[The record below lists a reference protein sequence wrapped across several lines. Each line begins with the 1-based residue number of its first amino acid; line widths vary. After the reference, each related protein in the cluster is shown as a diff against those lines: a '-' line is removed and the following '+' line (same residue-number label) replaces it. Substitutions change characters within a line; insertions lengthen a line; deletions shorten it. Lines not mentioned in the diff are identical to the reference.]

1 MSEIQSKLEFIQYSM
16 NKLTRESISIPEIKD
31 TYFKLFSKLHNKKT
45 LMIAGSQGSG
55 KSTLSLLIKT
65 YFKKF
70 YKKDVVILSIDDFY
84 LSSFQ
89 REKLAIKLKTNL
101 FHTRGVP
108 CTHNLK
114 LLIDTVDKLKRN
126 KFPVY
131 IPIFDKVTDNKKKH
145 NRKINKAD
153 LIILER
159 WCVGSKP
166 IEPLYLKKNINDLE
180 KINDPDMIWRAA
192 YNQALVAYQKLFHK
206 FNYYIFIN
214 LQNWKYVINWK
225 YKQEL
230 NLRSLSSDNHLKK
243 KLYQFIQYYE
253 KLSKWMSITCPDIC
267 NILITLDKNQKMKKI
282 IYK

>member
-1 MSEIQSKLEFIQYSM
+1 MSDIKKKLDFLSKSHKELTGSDLS
-16 NKLTRESISIPEIKD
+16 NKIAKSYVDLFNQIK
-31 TYFKLFSKLHNKKT
+31 NKKT

-55 KSTLSLLIKT
+55 KSTLSIQIKK

-70 YKKDVVILSIDDFY
+70 YFKSVVILSIDDFY
-84 LSSFQ
+84 LSTYQ
-89 REKLAIKLKTNL
+89 RKQLAKKLKTNL
-101 FHTRGVP
+101 FDTRGVP

-114 LLIDTVDKLKRN
+114 LLIETVDKLKRN
-126 KFPVY
+126 NFPVY

-145 NRKINKAD
+145 NRKVNKAD
-153 LIILER
+153 LIILEG

-166 IEPLYLKKNINDLE
+166 IDPLYLKKNINDLE
-180 KINDPDMIWRAA
+180 KINDPDMIWRTA
-192 YNQALVAYQKLFHK
+192 YNQSLTEYQKLFNK
-206 FNYYIFIN
+206 FNYYIFIK
-214 LQNWKYVINWK
+214 LPDWKYVINWK

-243 KLYQFIQYYE
+243 KLYLFIQYYE

>member
-1 MSEIQSKLEFIQYSM
+1 MSDIK
-16 NKLTRESISIPEIKD
+16 NKLDFLTLSHKELTGSDLSNKIAKSYVDLFNQIK
-31 TYFKLFSKLHNKKT
+31 NKKT

-55 KSTLSLLIKT
+55 KSTLSIQIKK

-70 YKKDVVILSIDDFY
+70 YFKNVVILSIDDFY
-84 LSSFQ
+84 LSSHQ
-89 REKLAIKLKTNL
+89 RKQLAKKFKSNL
-101 FHTRGVP
+101 FDTRGVP
-108 CTHNLK
+108 STHNLE
-114 LLIDTVDKLKRN
+114 LLIETVDKLKRN

-153 LIILER
+153 LIILEG

-166 IEPLYLKKNINDLE
+166 IGLKYLKKNINDLE
-180 KINDPDMIWRAA
+180 KINDPNMIWRTA
-192 YNQALVAYQKLFHK
+192 YNKSLVEYQKLFNK
-206 FNYYIFIN
+206 FNHYIFIK
-214 LQNWKYVINWK
+214 LPSWQYVINWK

-230 NLRSLSSDNHLKK
+230 DLRSLRSDNNLKK
-243 KLYQFIQYYE
+243 KLYLFIQYYE
-253 KLSKWMSITCPDIC
+253 KLSKWMSLTCPNFC

>member
-1 MSEIQSKLEFIQYSM
+1 MSEIQSQLEFIQYSL
-16 NKLTRESISIPEIKD
+16 NKLTRENISISEIKD
-31 TYFKLFSKLHNKKT
+31 TYYKLFSQLHNKKT

-70 YKKDVVILSIDDFY
+70 HKKDVVILSIDDFY
-84 LSSFQ
+84 LSSFK
-89 REKLAIKLKTNL
+89 RKKLAIKLNTNL

-114 LLIDTVDKLKRN
+114 LLIETVDKLKRN

-153 LIILER
+153 LIILEG

-166 IEPLYLKKNINDLE
+166 IDPLYLKKNINDLE
-180 KINDPDMIWRAA
+180 KINDPDMIWRTA
-192 YNQALVAYQKLFHK
+192 YNQSLVEYQKLFNK
-206 FNYYIFIN
+206 FNFYIFIK
-214 LQNWKYVINWK
+214 LPDWKYVINWK

-243 KLYQFIQYYE
+243 KLYLFIQYYE
-253 KLSKWMSITCPDIC
+253 KLSKWMSLSCPDIC

>member
-1 MSEIQSKLEFIQYSM
+1 MSEIQSQLEFIQYSL
-16 NKLTRESISIPEIKD
+16 NKLTRENISISEIKD
-31 TYFKLFSKLHNKKT
+31 TYYKLFSQLHNKKT

-114 LLIDTVDKLKRN
+114 LLIETVDKLKRN

-153 LIILER
+153 LIILEG

-166 IEPLYLKKNINDLE
+166 IDPLYLKKNINDLE
-180 KINDPDMIWRAA
+180 KINDPDMIWRTA
-192 YNQALVAYQKLFHK
+192 YNQSLVEYQKLFNK
-206 FNYYIFIN
+206 FNYYIFIK
-214 LQNWKYVINWK
+214 LPDWKYVINWK

-243 KLYQFIQYYE
+243 KLYLFIQYYE
-253 KLSKWMSITCPDIC
+253 KLSKWMSLSCPDIC

>member
-1 MSEIQSKLEFIQYSM
+1 MSDIKKKLDFLSKSHKELTGSDLS
-16 NKLTRESISIPEIKD
+16 NKIAKSYVDLFNQIK
-31 TYFKLFSKLHNKKT
+31 NKKT

-55 KSTLSLLIKT
+55 KSTLSIQIKK

-70 YKKDVVILSIDDFY
+70 YFKSVVILSIDDFY
-84 LSSFQ
+84 LSTNQ
-89 REKLAIKLKTNL
+89 RKQLAKKLKTNL
-101 FHTRGVP
+101 FDTRGVP

-114 LLIDTVDKLKRN
+114 LLIETVDKLKRN

-153 LIILER
+153 LIILEG

-166 IEPLYLKKNINDLE
+166 IDLKYLKKNINDLE
-180 KINDPDMIWRAA
+180 KINDPNMIWRMA
-192 YNQALVAYQKLFHK
+192 YNKSLVEYQKLFNK
-206 FNYYIFIN
+206 FNHYIFIK
-214 LQNWKYVINWK
+214 LPNWQYVINWK

-230 NLRSLSSDNHLKK
+230 GLRSLRSDNNLKK
-243 KLYQFIQYYE
+243 KLYLFIQYYE
-253 KLSKWMSITCPDIC
+253 KLSKWMSLTCPDFC
-267 NILITLDKNQKMKKI
+267 NILITLDKNQKIKKI

>member
-1 MSEIQSKLEFIQYSM
+1 MSDIK
-16 NKLTRESISIPEIKD
+16 NKLDFLLKSHKELTGSDLSNKIAKLYVDLFNQIK
-31 TYFKLFSKLHNKKT
+31 NKKT

-55 KSTLSLLIKT
+55 KSTLSIQIKK

-70 YKKDVVILSIDDFY
+70 YFKSVVILSIDDFY
-84 LSSFQ
+84 LSSYQ
-89 REKLAIKLKTNL
+89 RKQLAKKLKTNL
-101 FHTRGVP
+101 FDTRGVP
-108 CTHNLK
+108 STHNLK
-114 LLIDTVDKLKRN
+114 LLIETVDKLKRN

-153 LIILER
+153 LIILEG

-166 IEPLYLKKNINDLE
+166 IDPLYLKKNINNLE
-180 KINDPDMIWRAA
+180 KINDPDMIWRTA
-192 YNQALVAYQKLFHK
+192 YNQSLTEYQKLFNK
-206 FNYYIFIN
+206 FNYYIFIK
-214 LQNWKYVINWK
+214 LPDWKYVINWK

-243 KLYQFIQYYE
+243 KLYLFIQYYE

-267 NILITLDKNQKMKKI
+267 NILITLDKNLKMKKI
-282 IYK
+282 TYK